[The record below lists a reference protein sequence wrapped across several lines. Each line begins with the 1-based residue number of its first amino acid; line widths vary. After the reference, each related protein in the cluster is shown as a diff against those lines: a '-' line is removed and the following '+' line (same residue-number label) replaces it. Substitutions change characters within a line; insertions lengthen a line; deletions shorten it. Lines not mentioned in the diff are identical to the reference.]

1 MMGISRRWCLFVS
14 QGLKVRVLRDGE
26 ALGDRSAGGNCH
38 SEHGGSIFSAC
49 SEQWESMGPCG
60 QEQIAIQNDGGGRVA
75 RGDDLIQR
83 PEGEEGG
90 LYGSGETLDG
100 WTTHPRRSF
109 KSIARD
115 HYCDTFPLIY
125 SNETDQMER

>member
-1 MMGISRRWCLFVS
+1 MFIWIPRTEGTGTGPFD
-14 QGLKVRVLRDGE
+14 DGE

-49 SEQWESMGPCG
+49 SEQWESMGPSG

-100 WTTHPRRSF
+100 RTTHPRRSF